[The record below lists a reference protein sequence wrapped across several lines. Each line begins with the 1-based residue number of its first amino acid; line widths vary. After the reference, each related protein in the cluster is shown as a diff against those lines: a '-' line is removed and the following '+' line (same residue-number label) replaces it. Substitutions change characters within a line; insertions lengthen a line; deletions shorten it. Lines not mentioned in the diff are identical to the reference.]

1 MQLYKP
7 QSLSARAQASAPSS
21 PTPSPPGTADL
32 VQGRQAIL
40 IGQVR
45 ADPTLK
51 ELADCEKGEEGVW

>member
-1 MQLYKP
+1 
-7 QSLSARAQASAPSS
+7 
-21 PTPSPPGTADL
+21 

-51 ELADCEKGEEGVW
+51 ELADFFQVISGSSL